1 MPRCQR
7 LISRQSR
14 LLPHILLHQEH
25 YPLIS
30 CWNSD
35 DLAASLYLYFKTADS
50 VQHQQYC
57 KIKKQPILLCR
68 EIWPY
73 VFFLTLWKIV
83 SCASPD
89 DTVLEVQTTHCKQL
103 LQLCS
108 TPALTLCTLT
118 SFNINKTLPLSQN
131 SQHRRGAGFPCFD
144 SRLPAT
150 SGFGPADQEQS
161 PMVSSLCS
169 LERELL
175 CVTRGAAICLAQ
187 SWQVVMGHSDSSS
200 TAWSQVLFPPF
211 LACFCS
217 GGGAGCNSNWLFS
230 EELTV
235 VKEPAH
241 CIPPSSSIA
250 AVWKQEVWLMLGLL
264 EPLASKR
271 GISSLSHYEEM
282 PKRHWRNGP
291 FVTEGAL
298 HSHWT
303 LLFQTVR
310 DNRHEP
316 HSEWQYCLLRHDRHI
331 PLAFQVSSCFWN
343 PEKFT
348 EPLQPLQ
355 NSPQRKSHPCPVMK
369 LHSWHRG
376 SYRASQPR
384 YPWDKHT
391 RPIFV

>member
-57 KIKKQPILLCR
+57 KIKKQPILLCS

-103 LQLCS
+103 LRLCS

-118 SFNINKTLPLSQN
+118 SFSINKTLPLSQN
-131 SQHRRGAGFPCFD
+131 SQHRRGVGFPCFD

-150 SGFGPADQEQS
+150 SGFGPADQEQRVLWF
-161 PMVSSLCS
+161 PP
-169 LERELL
+169 RAPWK
-175 CVTRGAAICLAQ
+175 G
-187 SWQVVMGHSDSSS
+187 SSS
-200 TAWSQVLFPPF
+200 VSPGEQQFVLHSPGRLWWVTVTAVALPDPKSSSPLSLPVLAVEVV
-211 LACFCS
+211 LC
-217 GGGAGCNSNWLFS
+217 CNSNWLFS
-230 EELTV
+230 EEPTV

-250 AVWKQEVWLMLGLL
+250 AVWKQEVWLMLVFWSPLPAREASPVYPTMKRCLRDIGGMAHLSQREPYTHTGLF
-264 EPLASKR
+264 
-271 GISSLSHYEEM
+271 SSRLSDITDM
-282 PKRHWRNGP
+282 
-291 FVTEGAL
+291 
-298 HSHWT
+298 
-303 LLFQTVR
+303 
-310 DNRHEP
+310 
-316 HSEWQYCLLRHDRHI
+316 
-331 PLAFQVSSCFWN
+331 N
-343 PEKFT
+343 PT
-348 EPLQPLQ
+348 QSG
-355 NSPQRKSHPCPVMK
+355 NTA
-369 LHSWHRG
+369 
-376 SYRASQPR
+376 Y
-384 YPWDKHT
+384 
-391 RPIFV
+391 

>member
-118 SFNINKTLPLSQN
+118 SFSINKTLPLSQN

-150 SGFGPADQEQS
+150 SGFGPADQEQRALWF
-161 PMVSSLCS
+161 PPCAPWK
-169 LERELL
+169 
-175 CVTRGAAICLAQ
+175 G
-187 SWQVVMGHSDSSS
+187 SSS
-200 TAWSQVLFPPF
+200 VSPGEQQFVLHSPGRLWWVTVTAVVLPDPKSSSPLSLPVFAVEVVLAVTATGCFLRNWRWWKSLLIASLRPLQLQLSESKKSGLCWVFWSPLPAREASPVYPTTKRCLRDI
-211 LACFCS
+211 
-217 GGGAGCNSNWLFS
+217 GGMAHLSQREPYTHTGLFS
-230 EELTV
+230 
-235 VKEPAH
+235 
-241 CIPPSSSIA
+241 S
-250 AVWKQEVWLMLGLL
+250 
-264 EPLASKR
+264 R
-271 GISSLSHYEEM
+271 LSEITDM
-282 PKRHWRNGP
+282 
-291 FVTEGAL
+291 
-298 HSHWT
+298 
-303 LLFQTVR
+303 
-310 DNRHEP
+310 
-316 HSEWQYCLLRHDRHI
+316 
-331 PLAFQVSSCFWN
+331 N
-343 PEKFT
+343 PT
-348 EPLQPLQ
+348 QSG
-355 NSPQRKSHPCPVMK
+355 NTA
-369 LHSWHRG
+369 
-376 SYRASQPR
+376 Y
-384 YPWDKHT
+384 
-391 RPIFV
+391 